1 MTMHLDVKSL
11 AALDNYFGRLVSTS
25 RIPGWTAIV
34 ARHGEIEYTS
44 SGGLANAA
52 EGRPMRTDSIF
63 KSFSLSKPITSVAFM
78 TLVEQ
83 GLVGLN
89 DPVAEYIPSF
99 ARSRVYR
106 DGWVVDPV
114 TEGLVEPVRIW
125 HLLTHTSGLGYGFH
139 HTHPVDH
146 LYIEAGYGWGSP
158 EGVGLAEAVDHW
170 AELPL
175 RFQPGTGWNYGLST
189 DVLGRVIEVVSGK
202 SFGEFLR
209 ETLFEPL
216 GLRDTAF
223 HVPASAKDRYAAM
236 YTPGPDG
243 IELVA
248 PMSAYPTEDPILLS
262 GGGGLYTTAEDYTKF
277 LGLLANDGRIGSD
290 QLISPMTVES
300 MRTNHLPGDAVLGSF
315 PSLLGVPAI
324 TDAMPAA
331 GFGLGFLVMKSP
343 GQSHVLT
350 RAGEYSWLS
359 AGSANF
365 LVDPSTG
372 VSAIVVPQIFP
383 SRVLPMFSRLRQF
396 VYQAYRW

>member
-1 MTMHLDVKSL
+1 MHVDAARLS
-11 AALDNYFGRLVSTS
+11 ALDTYFGRLVADNK
-25 RIPGWTAIV
+25 IPGWAAIV
-34 ARHGEIEYTS
+34 ARHGEVLYTS
-44 SGGLANAA
+44 QGGLANAA

-78 TLVEQ
+78 MLVEE

-89 DPVAEYIPSF
+89 DPVAQYIPSF

-106 DGWVVDPV
+106 DGWVVDPI
-114 TEGLVEPVRIW
+114 TQGLVEPVRIW

-189 DVLGRVIEVVSGK
+189 DVLGRVIEVVSGRTLA
-202 SFGEFLR
+202 EFLR
-209 ETLFEPL
+209 ERLFEPL
-216 GLRDTAF
+216 GLRDTGF
-223 HVPASAKDRYAAM
+223 HVPASEKDRYAAM
-236 YTPGPDG
+236 YTPGANG
-243 IELVA
+243 IEPVG
-248 PMSAYPTEDPILLS
+248 PMSAYDTEDPILLS
-262 GGGGLYTTAEDYTKF
+262 GGGGLYTTADDYTKF
-277 LGLLANDGRIGSD
+277 LGMLANDGRVGSGSD
-290 QLISPMTVES
+290 YLISPMTVES
-300 MRTNHLPGDAVLGSF
+300 MRTNHLPGDVALGDF
-315 PSLLGVPAI
+315 HSLWGVPAI
-324 TDAMPAA
+324 GDAMPAA
-331 GFGLGFLVMKSP
+331 GFGLGFLTMLSP

-350 RAGEYSWLS
+350 RPGEYAWLS

-396 VYQAYRW
+396 VYQSYRW